1 MAEQKNHGG
10 PLHPLITNP
19 IKEIPMLRPSLLALI
34 CLLALSLS
42 ATLSA
47 ADAAASYNH
56 DMSAYKTLAEA
67 ALQAVKDGKMPT
79 AVTKTKE
86 LEKAFDDGTADFK
99 KADPALWKPI
109 DKEMDV
115 AMEACAGT
123 DAAKA
128 TAELTKF
135 IAMLAKVPKK

>member
-1 MAEQKNHGG
+1 
-10 PLHPLITNP
+10 
-19 IKEIPMLRPSLLALI
+19 MLRFALVALV
-34 CLLALSLS
+34 CVLALSMS
-42 ATLSA
+42 AGLSA
-47 ADAAASYNH
+47 AEASVSYNH
-56 DMSAYKTLAEA
+56 DMSAYKALAEA
-67 ALQAVKDGKMPT
+67 ALQAVKDGKLPV
-79 AVTKTKE
+79 AVAKTKE

-99 KADPALWKPI
+99 KADSATWKPI